1 MGFKSRGNFSV
12 GTCFD
17 SCKCIQCRADKTPVQ
32 LKSSGNKSTRS
43 GIVVKTNY
51 APDGSRLDKAMSQSY
66 IDHVRSRNSDSIK
79 RMKPNMGAYGA

>member
-17 SCKCIQCRADKTPVQ
+17 SCQCIQCRKDKTPVQ
-32 LKSSGNKSTRS
+32 LKGKRDELRT
-43 GIVVKTNY
+43 GIVNKTYY
-51 APDGSRLDKAMSQSY
+51 APDGSRMDKPLSTTY
-66 IDHVRSRNSDSIK
+66 IDHIRSRNSESIK